1 MRTHPGPAETSN
13 PFTDPI
19 SRRSVRNFAAA
30 VSAVTALL
38 YALIG
43 VGILVVVE
51 PGTSDQGDMLAFGLP
66 AAGAFLVGALLL
78 VLFDNRLL
86 WLLGAILQVIVLVGY
101 VAMAGIRTPQFEL
114 WGILIKLTQLVLFFA
129 LAFLVLRSPEE
140 ELERDETA

>member
-1 MRTHPGPAETSN
+1 MDTRRSPVGSN

-43 VGILVVVE
+43 VGMLTVVE
-51 PGTSDQGDMLAFGLP
+51 PGTSDEGDMLAFGLP

-101 VAMAGIRTPQFEL
+101 VAMAGIRTPQFEA
-114 WGILIKLTQLVLFFA
+114 WGILIKVTQLVLLGA
-129 LAFLVLRSPEE
+129 LAFLVLRSPQEE
-140 ELERDETA
+140 AEPSGTS